1 MPMYSKKSQFP
12 LVMHTKIEDMKISS
26 VLDKGFFG
34 GFETSPEMHSHTF
47 FELLFALEGNL
58 RIQLLNGRILS
69 VPEKSFCLIRPTV
82 YHSTHKSE
90 NHNKKLAL
98 GFQIEKTAPG
108 AKPSFYELCIKS
120 LKTAADEPQVFACEE
135 LYEALHAFRR
145 EFNSSLPASESYA
158 SALLLQCYV
167 LLFRALC
174 DRIEIADENEVKN
187 SADLSVSRKVLI
199 DDYLYHH
206 SGDPITQEALA
217 AYLNLST
224 RQLNRI
230 LQQLYG
236 TSFRQL
242 LIDVRL
248 HKAAQLLTNTERAID
263 DIALSVGYTSVSG
276 FYSAFQSKFGISAG
290 KHRKIS
296 RHTGRD

>member
-1 MPMYSKKSQFP
+1 MYSKKAQFR
-12 LVMHTKIEDMKISS
+12 LVTHTKIEDMKISS

-47 FELLFALEGNL
+47 FELLFALEGTL
-58 RIQLLNGRILS
+58 RIQLLNGKILS

-82 YHSTHKSE
+82 YHSTHKTGSHE
-90 NHNKKLAL
+90 KKLAL
-98 GFQIEKTAPG
+98 GFQIEKIDTNT
-108 AKPSFYELCIKS
+108 KPSFYELCIKG
-120 LKTAADEPQVFACEE
+120 LKADADEPQVFACEE
-135 LYEALHAFRR
+135 LYEALRSFQR

-167 LLFRALC
+167 LLFRTLC
-174 DRIEIADENEVKN
+174 DRIEIDNEDAVEE
-187 SADLSVSRKVLI
+187 ATDLSVSRKLLI

-230 LQQLYG
+230 LQQLYE

-263 DIALSVGYTSVSG
+263 DIALSVGYTSLSG
-276 FYSAFQSKFGISAG
+276 FYSAFHSKFGISAG
-290 KHRKIS
+290 KYRKIS
-296 RHTGRD
+296 RHTGRA